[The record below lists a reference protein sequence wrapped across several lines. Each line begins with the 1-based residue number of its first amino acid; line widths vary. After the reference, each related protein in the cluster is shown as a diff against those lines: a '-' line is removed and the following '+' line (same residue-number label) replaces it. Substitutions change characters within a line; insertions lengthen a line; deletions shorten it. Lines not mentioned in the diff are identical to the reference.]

1 MFVLLL
7 LVQLY
12 KFKIIRIAA
21 CFLIVKSIDA
31 HVCLLQFLGSIVE
44 GVGGVLLGCH
54 CHNHFRCEDGAVC
67 TFDAFRLYL
76 KHLTHSN
83 LFIGSY
89 FSCHAD
95 CGISCQRAKIE
106 ESSELYKSIMIHKR
120 KKNGVN
126 SFSQHFLV
134 SKALVKPVEKKI

>member
-1 MFVLLL
+1 MFIYLF
-7 LVQLY
+7 LVQLH
-12 KFKIIRIAA
+12 KLKVIRIAA
-21 CFLIVKSIDA
+21 CLLIVESIDA
-31 HVCLLQFLGSIVE
+31 HICLLQFLRTIVE

-54 CHNHFRCEDGAVC
+54 GHYHVGSEDGAVC

-76 KHLTHSN
+76 KDLTHSN

-89 FSCHAD
+89 FHVIPTGS
-95 CGISCQRAKIE
+95 ISCQMAKVE
-106 ESSELYKSIMIHKR
+106 ESSELYKSIMVHKR

-126 SFSQHFLV
+126 SFSQYFLV

>member
-7 LVQLY
+7 LVQLH
-12 KFKIIRIAA
+12 KFKIIWIAA
-21 CFLIVKSIDA
+21 CFLIVESIDA
-31 HVCLLQFLGSIVE
+31 HVSFLHLLGSIIE
-44 GVGGVLLGCH
+44 GVGGVLQGCH

-76 KHLTHSN
+76 KDLTHSN

-89 FSCHAD
+89 FHVMPT
-95 CGISCQRAKIE
+95 GGNSCQKAKVE
-106 ESSELYKSIMIHKR
+106 ESSEPYKSIMVHKR

>member
-21 CFLIVKSIDA
+21 CLLVVEGVEA

-54 CHNHFRCEDGAVC
+54 GHNHFWCKDGAVC
-67 TFDAFRLYL
+67 TFDAFRFYL
-76 KHLTHSN
+76 EYLTHSN

-95 CGISCQRAKIE
+95 WR
-106 ESSELYKSIMIHKR
+106 
-120 KKNGVN
+120 
-126 SFSQHFLV
+126 HFL
-134 SKALVKPVEKKI
+134 SKGKGRGK

>member
-21 CFLIVKSIDA
+21 CFLVVEGIEA

-54 CHNHFRCEDGAVC
+54 GHNHFRCEDGAVC
-67 TFDAFRLYL
+67 TFDTFRFYL
-76 KHLTHSN
+76 EYLTHS
-83 LFIGSY
+83 Y
-89 FSCHAD
+89 
-95 CGISCQRAKIE
+95 
-106 ESSELYKSIMIHKR
+106 
-120 KKNGVN
+120 
-126 SFSQHFLV
+126 SF
-134 SKALVKPVEKKI
+134 

>member
-31 HVCLLQFLGSIVE
+31 HVCLLQFLRTIVE
-44 GVGGVLLGCH
+44 WVGGVLLGCH
-54 CHNHFRCEDGAVC
+54 GHNHFRCEDGAVC

-76 KHLTHSN
+76 KDLTHSN

-95 CGISCQRAKIE
+95 WRQ
-106 ESSELYKSIMIHKR
+106 
-120 KKNGVN
+120 
-126 SFSQHFLV
+126 FL
-134 SKALVKPVEKKI
+134 SKGKGRGK